1 MNEQRWSVTH
11 LDEIP
16 PVGEPDPGEWLW
28 RPVRSHFGIG
38 AFGVNAWIGR
48 AAGDQ
53 VLEEHTE
60 TGTGHEELYVV
71 LTGRARFE
79 LDGEARDCPAGT
91 FVFIEDPGVRRTAFA
106 EEPGTTVLAVG
117 AKRGE
122 TFAPSEWE
130 VRHTG

>member
-1 MNEQRWSVTH
+1 MGYAVAHVS
-11 LDEIP
+11 EI
-16 PVGEPDPGEWLW
+16 EPLGDPEPGEEQW
-28 RPVRSHFGIG
+28 RPVRAHFDIR

-48 AAGDQ
+48 EVGDH

-71 LTGRARFE
+71 LNGRARFE
-79 LDGEARDCPAGT
+79 IDGDTVEGRAGT
-91 FVFIEDPGVRRTAFA
+91 LLFIEDPAVRRTAFA

-122 TFAPSEWE
+122 AFEPSEWE
-130 VRHTG
+130 LRYTS

>member
-1 MNEQRWSVTH
+1 VSGTGWTVAH
-11 LDEIP
+11 VDEIE

-48 AAGDQ
+48 EAGDR

-71 LTGRARFE
+71 LAGRARFE
-79 LDGEARDCPAGT
+79 LDGEQLDARPGT
-91 FVFIEDPGVRRTAFA
+91 FVFVEDPAVKRTAYA

-122 TFAPSEWE
+122 VFTPSKWE
-130 VRHTG
+130 LRYTA